1 MAKAVQKKFVYSR
14 QITGVIDRLNYSSQR
29 FSAGFIV
36 DSDGNKVSFSGPV
49 YFGAGDFVTLFG
61 DFEHDPKW
69 GRQFKAVKFE
79 YAASSGS
86 KLTIEG
92 LAHYLA
98 VSKDFY
104 GIGKAKAAILATQF
118 GANFEEALEKRPH
131 EMASAARMSI
141 EQINLIR
148 DVWRKNS
155 YRNSTATWL
164 AQFEL
169 TESQI
174 NKIIDAFGGNAIKSL
189 TDDPYQMIDIIDGF
203 GFVRVDEIARKMGVS
218 KEHQSRLKAG
228 ILHTIKEDLQ
238 NGSTWINLNDLID
251 RSNELLILD
260 CLDSKQKI
268 QETISALML
277 PYKKQ
282 NNKGFEVEC
291 ESILLLDGGDRVC
304 LRHAC
309 NQEKEVLDKLK
320 KYSSIENR
328 ISDKVVK
335 HELSNL
341 NAEQLAAVQGA
352 LENSAIVIT
361 GSAGVGKTFTIAAI
375 IKEYISRSK
384 DKISLCAPTG
394 MAAQR
399 ITESINKY
407 GIAGEKPQQS
417 NDYKDSFDSDDFL
430 GGLFQRQE
438 KTSYLN
444 GQTIHKLLAYDGSEW
459 GFSEHNKLPSDLVIV
474 DEFSMVSIELFYRLL
489 KAIDPSRTNLILV
502 GDPNQLPPIGYGN
515 PLRDIIKN
523 KIIPVFALTQIMR
536 QAGELKENCNL
547 ILQGVVKPHRTKLA
561 EGEFPAWFLM
571 DSKKNTEAIDCQK
584 LVLSLFQNGSGTN
597 VCPIER
603 LIVPGKEKIDLQK
616 DVQILVPQHKG
627 EVGTET
633 LNIKLQPII
642 QKKVYNVEVEEFDG
656 SGRSKKPPFLVGDKV
671 IQVKNDYKIGVMN
684 GTIGIIFDNP
694 MYAKEKDLFILF
706 DGHDEPKLISG
717 DAKGNLAH
725 ANALTVH
732 KMQGSEIPIV
742 ICVFHKSH
750 SFSAS
755 RAMMYTAVTR
765 AKNICI
771 LIGDP
776 WGLRKVADTISIDK
790 RRTLLDVWTRKENL
804 IELI

>member
-1 MAKAVQKKFVYSR
+1 MAPKTVQKKFVYS
-14 QITGVIDRLNYSSQR
+14 QQVTGVIDKLNYSSQR
-29 FSAGFIV
+29 FSAGFLV
-36 DSDGNKVSFSGPV
+36 DSDGNKISFSGPV
-49 YFGAGDFVTLFG
+49 YFGVGDFVTLFG

-69 GRQFKAVKFE
+69 GKQFKAVKFE
-79 YAASSGS
+79 YATSSGS
-86 KLTIEG
+86 NLTIDG

-98 VSKDFY
+98 VSRDFH
-104 GIGKAKAAILATQF
+104 GIGKAKATVLANEF
-118 GANFEEALEKRPH
+118 GSNFEEALEKRAH
-131 EMASAARMSI
+131 EMAKVARISI

-218 KEHQSRLKAG
+218 KEHDSRLKAG
-228 ILHTIKEDLQ
+228 ILHTVKEDLQ
-238 NGSTWINLNDLID
+238 EGSTWIRIDDLTD
-251 RSNELLILD
+251 RANKILILD

-268 QETISALML
+268 QNVLSALML

-282 NNKGFEVEC
+282 NSKGFEIEC
-291 ESILLLDGGDRVC
+291 ESVLLLDGSDRVC
-304 LRHAC
+304 LRHTY
-309 NQEKEVLDKLK
+309 NQEKEVLEKLK
-320 KYSSIENR
+320 KYTTTESKIK
-328 ISDKVVK
+328 DKVVK
-335 HELSNL
+335 HELGNL
-341 NAEQLAAVQGA
+341 NIEQLAAVQGA
-352 LENSAIVIT
+352 LDNSAIVIT

-375 IKEYISRSK
+375 IKEYISRGK

-394 MAAQR
+394 KAAQR

-407 GIAGEKPQQS
+407 GIIGDKPEQDDNE
-417 NDYKDSFDSDDFL
+417 NDLSLYAD
-430 GGLFQRQE
+430 LFQKPE
-438 KTSYLN
+438 TTNYLN
-444 GQTIHKLLAYDGSEW
+444 GQTIHKLLAYNGSEW
-459 GFSEHNKLPSDLVIV
+459 GFSEHNKLPSSLVIV

-489 KAIDPSRTNLILV
+489 KAIDPNKTSLILV

-515 PLRDIIKN
+515 PLRDIINN
-523 KIIPVFALTQIMR
+523 KIVPVFALTQIMR

-547 ILQGVVKPHRTKLA
+547 ILNGVVKPHRAKLND
-561 EGEFPAWFLM
+561 GESPAWFLM
-571 DSKKNTEAIDCQK
+571 DSKKNTEAVDCQR
-584 LVLSLFQNGSGTN
+584 LILSLFQNKEGSEI
-597 VCPIER
+597 CPIER
-603 LIVPGKEKIDLQK
+603 LIVPGKERIDLQR

-633 LNIKLQPII
+633 LNIKLQPLI
-642 QKKVYNVEVEEFDG
+642 QKKVYGVEVAEFEPD
-656 SGRSKKPPFLVGDKV
+656 GRSKKPPFIVGDKV
-671 IQVKNDYKIGVMN
+671 IQIKNDYKIGVMN
-684 GTIGIIFDNP
+684 GTIGIISDP
-694 MYAKEKDLFILF
+694 PSYAKEKDLFIQF
-706 DGHDEPKLISG
+706 DGHDEPKLITG

-755 RAMMYTAVTR
+755 RAMLYTAVTR
-765 AKNICI
+765 AKNVCI

-776 WGLRKVADTISIDK
+776 WGLRKVADTIVVDR
-790 RRTLLDVWTRKENL
+790 RRTLLDIWTKKE
-804 IELI
+804 IEINENI

>member
-1 MAKAVQKKFVYSR
+1 MVKAVQKKFVYSR
-14 QITGVIDRLNYSSQR
+14 QITGVVDRLNYSSQR
-29 FSAGFIV
+29 FSAGFLA
-36 DSDGNKVSFSGPV
+36 DSDGNKINFSGPV
-49 YFGAGDFVTLFG
+49 YFGVGDFVTLFG

-69 GRQFKAVKFE
+69 GKQFKAVKFE
-79 YAASSGS
+79 YATSSGS
-86 KLTIEG
+86 NLTIDG

-98 VSKDFY
+98 VSKDFQ
-104 GIGKAKAAILATQF
+104 GIGKAKAAILANEF
-118 GANFEEALEKRPH
+118 GANFEEALEKKPH
-131 EMASAARMSI
+131 EMAKLARMSI
-141 EQINLIR
+141 EQIELIR

-218 KEHQSRLKAG
+218 KEHGSRLRAG
-228 ILHTIKEDLQ
+228 ILHTVKEDLQ
-238 NGSTWINLNDLID
+238 EGSTWIKLDDLID
-251 RSNELLILD
+251 RSNKLLILD
-260 CLDSKQKI
+260 CLDSKHKI
-268 QETISALML
+268 QQCISGLML

-282 NNKGFEVEC
+282 TGKGFEAEY
-291 ESILLLDGGDRVC
+291 ESILLLEGDDKVC
-304 LRHAC
+304 LRNIY
-309 NQEKEVLDKLK
+309 NQEKEVLENLQ
-320 KYSSIENR
+320 KYSIVRSG
-328 ISDKVVK
+328 ISDIVVRY
-335 HELSNL
+335 ELNNL
-341 NAEQLAAVQGA
+341 NVEQLAAVKGA
-352 LENSAIVIT
+352 LENPAIVIT

-375 IKEYISRSK
+375 IKEYMSRGK
-384 DKISLCAPTG
+384 NKVSLCAPTG
-394 MAAQR
+394 KAAQR
-399 ITESINKY
+399 ITESINRH
-407 GIAGEKPQQS
+407 GIFGEKQEQVEVDINPFG
-417 NDYKDSFDSDDFL
+417 D
-430 GGLFQRQE
+430 LFQKPE
-438 KTSYLN
+438 PISFLN
-444 GQTIHKLLAYDGSEW
+444 GQTIHKLLAYNGSEW
-459 GFSEHNKLPSDLVIV
+459 GFSEHNRLPSHLVIV
-474 DEFSMVSIELFYRLL
+474 DEFSMVSTELFYRLL
-489 KAIDPSRTNLILV
+489 KAIDPGKTNLILV

-515 PLRDIIKN
+515 PLRDIINN

-547 ILQGVVKPHRTKLA
+547 ILNGVVKPHRNKLD

-571 DSKKNTEAIDCQK
+571 DSKKNTEAVDCQK
-584 LVLSLFQNGSGTN
+584 LVLSLFRDKEGSN
-597 VCPIER
+597 VCPLER
-603 LIVPGKEKIDLQK
+603 LIVPGKDKIDLQK

-627 EVGTET
+627 DVGTEM

-642 QKKVYNVEVEEFDG
+642 QKKVYNVEAEEFDA

-671 IQVKNDYKIGVMN
+671 IQIKNDYKIGVMN
-684 GTIGIIFDNP
+684 GTVGIIFDNP
-694 MYAKEKDLFILF
+694 SYAKEKDLFILF

-717 DAKGNLAH
+717 DAKSNLAH

-732 KMQGSEIPIV
+732 KMQGSEIPVV

-776 WGLRKVADTISIDK
+776 WGLRKIADTISIDR
-790 RRTLLDVWTRKENL
+790 RRTLLDVWTKKESKV
-804 IELI
+804 ELI